1 MSVPHRVP
9 YRVVLG
15 CCTALLTLATAAP
28 LGATEPAPAVALVT
42 LQGAPFAL
50 DSLRGNVVVLD
61 FWAPWCIPCRKSFP
75 FYQGL
80 LDRHQ
85 ADGLRVVGLTLE
97 SDLEAVYAFLDE
109 VKVTFPI
116 LRDPS
121 EASGG
126 AFGVVAMP
134 TTILLDRE
142 GRIAARFEGGGEP
155 VHRKLEAAVAA
166 LLAGGSLTPGGDVR
180 VATGLAQ
187 TGAVKAWR
195 RGCLADPLMN
205 LSGDALDRLL
215 REHVHSSKE
224 GAAGDGGLA
233 GGGCGCN

>member
-1 MSVPHRVP
+1 MKHRN
-9 YRVVLG
+9 RVLCIAASA
-15 CCTALLTLATAAP
+15 CCAGLLTLAVARP
-28 LGATEPAPAVALVT
+28 LGAAEPAPAVT
-42 LQGAPFAL
+42 LQTMQGAPFSL
-50 DSLRGNVVVLD
+50 ESLRGNVVVLD

-75 FYQGL
+75 FYQSL
-80 LDRHQ
+80 LERHQ
-85 ADGLRVVGLTLE
+85 VEGLRVVGLTME
-97 SDLEAVYAFLDE
+97 SDLDAVTRFLDE

-134 TTILLDRE
+134 TTVLLDRE
-142 GRIAARFEGGGEP
+142 GWIAGRFEGGGEQ
-155 VHRKLEAAVAA
+155 VHRKLEAAVDA
-166 LLAGGSLTPGGDVR
+166 LLGGVTPAGGDVR
-180 VATGLAQ
+180 VCASLAQ
-187 TGAVKAWR
+187 TGAIKAWR
-195 RGCLADPLMN
+195 RGLLADPLMD
-205 LSGDALDRLL
+205 LSGDMLDRLL